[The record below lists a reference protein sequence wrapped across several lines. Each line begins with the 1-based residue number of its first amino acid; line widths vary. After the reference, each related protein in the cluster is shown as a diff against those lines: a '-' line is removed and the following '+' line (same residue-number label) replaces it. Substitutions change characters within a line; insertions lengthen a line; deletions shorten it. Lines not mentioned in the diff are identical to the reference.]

1 MLVNVYST
9 IQCCK
14 RVTLTRRDWDLNVP
28 LCAPHGL
35 GHYPIVL
42 WKNTIY
48 PLMCWFV
55 NYSWELYLAS
65 IQLLDVNEVVNFIKK
80 INIML

>member
-1 MLVNVYST
+1 V
-9 IQCCK
+9 C
-14 RVTLTRRDWDLNVP
+14 
-28 LCAPHGL
+28 H
-35 GHYPIVL
+35 PIVL

-65 IQLLDVNEVVNFIKK
+65 IQLLDVNEVVIIIIILGEPQHPDFIMIIASRLCELYKE
-80 INIML
+80 N

>member
-1 MLVNVYST
+1 MVLSNVA
-9 IQCCK
+9 K
-14 RVTLTRRDWDLNVP
+14 MVTLARKVLGFKCAIVRP
-28 LCAPHGL
+28 LTFL

-65 IQLLDVNEVVNFIKK
+65 IQLIRC
-80 INIML
+80 